1 MYLSHQVQNATLV
14 LPEQNRPGISY
25 PKLYPRQPMELQ
37 EKQGKVCGGTLALG
51 LSLHCQ
57 TPPAK
62 PESVCHPSPGTGHPK
77 LQRSLPP
84 TALLAPALSVGNDRK
99 LFTPSSLAC
108 LHRLPRLP
116 FPKQRGETKLK
127 KKKCFHFLKSLFI
140 PQMTFVAW

>member
-1 MYLSHQVQNATLV
+1 MKRGLVRAKKGHIMTMGPPSPVGCRETSRQDMYLSHQVQNATLV

-25 PKLYPRQPMELQ
+25 PKLYPRQLMELQ

-57 TPPAK
+57 TPTPAK

-84 TALLAPALSVGNDRK
+84 TAPPAPALSVGNDRK
-99 LFTPSSLAC
+99 
-108 LHRLPRLP
+108 
-116 FPKQRGETKLK
+116 
-127 KKKCFHFLKSLFI
+127 
-140 PQMTFVAW
+140 